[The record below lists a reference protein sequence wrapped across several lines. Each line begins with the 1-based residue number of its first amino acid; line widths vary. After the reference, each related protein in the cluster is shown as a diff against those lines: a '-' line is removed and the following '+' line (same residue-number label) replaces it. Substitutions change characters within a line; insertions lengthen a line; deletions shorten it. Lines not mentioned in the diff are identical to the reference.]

1 MLPWPLRGVGSV
13 AVTEPD
19 FLRDTR
25 ASYDAIATVYAERFR
40 DELAARP
47 LDRAMLAGFA
57 ELVRAAGA
65 GPVADVGCGP
75 GRVTGYLNDLGLAV
89 FGIDLS
95 PEMIAVARRTYPG
108 LRFEVGSML
117 ALDVPDAAL
126 GGVLAWYSVIH
137 VPDERVPEAFAEFCR
152 VLAPGGLVLL
162 AFRPATKWCTWRRRG
177 VTRLRS
183 TIAGGSRNGWRSCW
197 AGPGWRCAP
206 DCCANP
212 TTTATSRS
220 GSSRPFCW
228 LVSPRNRA
236 DVSGCGASLRQAR
249 RDEGSTR

>member
-1 MLPWPLRGVGSV
+1 M

-40 DELAARP
+40 DELAAKP
-47 LDRAMLAGFA
+47 LDRAMLAAFA
-57 ELVRAAGA
+57 EVVRAGGA

-75 GRVTGYLNDLGLAV
+75 GRVTGYLNDLGLPV

-117 ALDVPDAAL
+117 ALDLPDAAL
-126 GGVLAWYSVIH
+126 GGVLAWYSLIH
-137 VPDERVPEAFAEFCR
+137 IPDERVPEAFAEFYR

-162 AFRPATKWCTWRRRG
+162 AFQVGDEVVHVAEARG
-177 VTRLRS
+177 APGRARLS
-183 TIAGGSRNGWRSCW
+183 LAAAGVGGGV
-197 AGPGWRCAP
+197 AGPGRAGG
-206 DCCANP
+206 A
-212 TTTATSRS
+212 
-220 GSSRPFCW
+220 RPIAARTRRRRR
-228 LVSPRNRA
+228 LPGA
-236 DVSGCGASLRQAR
+236 GAASLPH
-249 RDEGSTR
+249 GP

>member
-1 MLPWPLRGVGSV
+1 V

-75 GRVTGYLNDLGLAV
+75 GRVTGYLNDLGLPV

-162 AFRPATKWCTWRRRG
+162 AFQVGDEVVHVAEARGHPVALDYRWRQPEWVAELLGR
-177 VTRLRS
+177 
-183 TIAGGSRNGWRSCW
+183 AGL
-197 AGPGWRCAP
+197 A
-206 DCCANP
+206 
-212 TTTATSRS
+212 
-220 GSSRPFCW
+220 
-228 LVSPRNRA
+228 VRA
-236 DVSGCGASLRQAR
+236 QLLRQPDDDGDFPEREQQAFLLAR
-249 RDEGSTR
+249 KPAQQGGR